1 MKILTKLLLLAAL
14 LASAPGLAHATSVDE
29 LTAYL
34 DGTRSL
40 RADFF
45 QLSLDPRGGPERVAS
60 GQVALQKPG
69 RFRWDYTEPYRQ
81 LIVGDG
87 QRVWQYDV
95 DLEQVIVQPLSDTL
109 GSTPLALL
117 TGSKPVTES
126 FRVVPQGSEQGLEWF
141 LFTPLETVQ
150 DGFEDIRLGLRN
162 GTLARLELQDALGQT
177 TRLRFHDVRRN
188 VPVAPEL
195 FNFQPPPEA
204 DVIGD
209 G

>member
-1 MKILTKLLLLAAL
+1 MKVFHKLAL
-14 LASAPGLAHATSVDE
+14 LPILVLLPVTPGHPTEVGE

-34 DGTRSL
+34 EGTRSL

-60 GQVALQKPG
+60 GRVALQKPG
-69 RFRWDYTEPYRQ
+69 RFRWDYTQPYQQ

-87 QRVWQYDV
+87 ERVWHYDV
-95 DLEQVIVQPLSDTL
+95 DLEQVMVQPLSETL

-117 TGSKPVTES
+117 TGSKPVTET
-126 FRVVPQGSEQGLEWF
+126 FGVAAQGSADGLEWF
-141 LFTPLETVQ
+141 LFTPLEAVEG
-150 DGFEDIRLGLRN
+150 GFEDIRLALSN
-162 GTLARLELQDALGQT
+162 GTLARLELRDALGQT
-177 TRLRFHDVRRN
+177 TRLRFEDVRRN
-188 VPVAPEL
+188 VPVDPQL
-195 FNFQPPPEA
+195 FNFEPPPET